1 MSKPSLSPDRNCPAA
16 MTDPAPVFPSMPAL
30 SGKKVSAAFD
40 GGRITS
46 DGGVLLLAEAERKLG
61 IAARLA
67 SLIPDGRDPTRVLHA
82 LADILRA
89 RILAI
94 AAGDEDADDLDALRH
109 DPAFKM
115 ALGRTPEAK
124 LGLASQPTMSR
135 WENAA
140 DLRVAIRLSYE
151 MIDLY
156 CDSYAAPPETITLD
170 IDDTFDAAHGA
181 QQLTFWNGFHGERGY
196 APIHVYEAESGRP
209 VAFVLRPAK
218 TPSGKEVT
226 GHVRR
231 LIRRIRRHWPE
242 TQILLRG
249 DGHYARP
256 QVMAFCEAEDGVDYL
271 FGLPMNTALRRDPV
285 IAGTADACAVVRAE
299 KALSVHRTHCE
310 TLYAAASWKER
321 ARRVIARI
329 EATTLGL
336 DIRAVVTSLT
346 GSTPER
352 LYEFDYCARGQ
363 AENLIKLHKAQ
374 LKSDRTSCTSALA
387 NQVRLILHTAAY
399 WLLWSV
405 RRAILEGATLRRAE
419 FATLQRRL
427 VKIGARVVETA
438 TRVRIAFASACPDK
452 ALFVDVL
459 RQIMDMPAA
468 RQQAP

>member
-1 MSKPSLSPDRNCPAA
+1 
-16 MTDPAPVFPSMPAL
+16 MTDPAPLFPSLPAL

-46 DGGVLLLAEAERKLG
+46 DGGVMVLSEAERRLG
-61 IAARLA
+61 IAERLA
-67 SLIPDGRDPTRVLHA
+67 GLIPDERDPTRTLHPVSE
-82 LADILRA
+82 ILRA

-94 AAGDEDADDLDALRH
+94 AAGYEDADDLDTLRH

-115 ALGRTPEAK
+115 ALGRTPGAA

-135 WENAA
+135 WENVP
-140 DLRVAIRLSYE
+140 DLRTLIALTYA

-156 CDSYAAPPETITLD
+156 CDSHAEPPASITLD
-170 IDDTFDAAHGA
+170 IDDTFDAAHGE
-181 QQLTFWNGFHGERGY
+181 QQLAFWNGFHGERGFS
-196 APIHVYEAESGRP
+196 PIHVYEAETERP

-218 TPSGKEVT
+218 TPFGAEARP
-226 GHVRR
+226 HVRR
-231 LIRRIRRHWPE
+231 LIRRIRMHWPDVR
-242 TQILLRG
+242 ILLRG

-256 QVMAFCEAEDGVDYL
+256 ELMAYCEAAGVDFL
-271 FGLPMNTALRRDPV
+271 FGLPMNAVLRHDPV
-285 IAGTADACAVVRAE
+285 IVQAADNCAVVRAE
-299 KALSVHRTHCE
+299 GGLPVHRAHAE
-310 TLYAAASWKER
+310 TTYAAKSWARE
-321 ARRVIARI
+321 RRVIARI
-329 EATTLGL
+329 GATSLGM

-363 AENLIKLHKAQ
+363 AENLIKLHKTQ
-374 LKSDRTSCTSALA
+374 LKSDRTSCSSALA

-405 RRAILEGATLRRAE
+405 RDAAPENSTIKRAE
-419 FATLQRRL
+419 FTTLQNRL

-452 ALFVDVL
+452 AAFVTIL
-459 RQIMDMPAA
+459 RTLRVGNPAT
-468 RQQAP
+468 QQAP

>member
-1 MSKPSLSPDRNCPAA
+1 
-16 MTDPAPVFPSMPAL
+16 MTDPAPLFPALPAL

-46 DGGVLLLAEAERKLG
+46 DGGVLLLAEAERKLA
-61 IAARLA
+61 IADRLA
-67 SLIPDGRDPTRVLHA
+67 ALIPDRRDPSRVLHP
-82 LADILRA
+82 LGDILRA

-94 AAGDEDADDLDALRH
+94 AAGYEDADDLDALRH

-140 DLRVAIRLSYE
+140 DIRVAMRLSYE
-151 MIDLY
+151 LIDIY
-156 CDSYAAPPETITLD
+156 CDSYAAPPAAITLD

-196 APIHVYEAESGRP
+196 APIHVYEAETERP

-218 TPSGKEVT
+218 TPSGKEIA
-226 GHVRR
+226 GHIRR

-242 TQILLRG
+242 TRILLRG

-256 QVMAFCEAEDGVDYL
+256 EVMTFCEAEDAVDYL

-285 IAGTADACAVVRAE
+285 IAATADACAVVRAE

-310 TLYAAASWKER
+310 TRYAAASWKEN

-346 GSTPER
+346 GSTAER

-363 AENLIKLHKAQ
+363 AENLIKLHKTQ
-374 LKSDRTSCTSALA
+374 LMSDRTSCTSALA

-405 RRAILEGATLRRAE
+405 RRVIPEGATLRRAE

-427 VKIGARVVETA
+427 IKIGARVVETA

-452 ALFVDVL
+452 TLFVDVL
-459 RQIMDMPAA
+459 RQLMNMPAP

>member
-1 MSKPSLSPDRNCPAA
+1 
-16 MTDPAPVFPSMPAL
+16 MTDLAPAFPSMPAL

-61 IAARLA
+61 IADRLA
-67 SLIPDGRDPTRVLHA
+67 ALIPDRRDPSRVLHG
-82 LADILRA
+82 LGDILQA

-94 AAGDEDADDLDALRH
+94 AAGYEDADDLDALRH

-124 LGLASQPTMSR
+124 LGLASQPTLSR
-135 WENAA
+135 WENAP
-140 DLRVAIRLSYE
+140 DLRTTIRLSYE
-151 MIDLY
+151 LIDLY
-156 CDSYAAPPETITLD
+156 CDSYAAPPTAITLD
-170 IDDTFDAAHGA
+170 IDDTFDAAHGE

-196 APIHVYEAESGRP
+196 APIHVYEAETARP

-218 TPSGKEVT
+218 TPSGREVT
-226 GHVRR
+226 AHLRR
-231 LIRRIRRHWPE
+231 LIRRIRAHWPE
-242 TQILLRG
+242 TRILLRG

-256 QVMAFCEAEDGVDYL
+256 EAMAFCEAEAGVDYL
-271 FGLPMNTALRRDPV
+271 FGLPVNAALRRNPV
-285 IAGTADACAVVRAE
+285 IAANADACAVVRAE
-299 KALSVHRTHCE
+299 KNLPAHRTHCE
-310 TLYAAASWKER
+310 TTYAAKSWGGVE
-321 ARRVIARI
+321 RRVIARI

-363 AENLIKLHKAQ
+363 AENLIKLHKTQ
-374 LKSDRTSCTSALA
+374 LQSDRTSCTSALA

-399 WLLWSV
+399 WLLWAV
-405 RRAILEGATLRRAE
+405 RRAIPEGATLRRAE

-438 TRVRIAFASACPDK
+438 TRIRIAFASACPDK
-452 ALFVDVL
+452 SLFIDVL
-459 RQIMDMPAA
+459 RHLMDRPAP

>member
-1 MSKPSLSPDRNCPAA
+1 
-16 MTDPAPVFPSMPAL
+16 MTDPAPVFPSFPAL

-61 IAARLA
+61 IADRLA
-67 SLIPDGRDPTRVLHA
+67 ALIPDRREPSRVLHP

-89 RILAI
+89 RVLAI
-94 AAGDEDADDLDALRH
+94 AAGYEDADDLDALRH

-124 LGLASQPTMSR
+124 LGLVSQPTMSR

-140 DLRVAIRLSYE
+140 DIRVAMRLSHE
-151 MIDLY
+151 LIDLY
-156 CDSYAAPPETITLD
+156 CDSYAAPPASITLD
-170 IDDTFDAAHGA
+170 IDDTFDAAHGQ

-196 APIHVYEAESGRP
+196 APIHVYEAETERP

-218 TPSGKEVT
+218 TPSGREVA

-231 LIRRIRRHWPE
+231 LIRRIRRRWPE
-242 TQILLRG
+242 TRILLRG
-249 DGHYARP
+249 DGHYARR

-271 FGLPMNTALRRDPV
+271 FGLALNAALRRDPA
-285 IAGTADACAVVRAE
+285 IASAADACAVVRAE
-299 KALSVHRTHCE
+299 AGLPVHRSHCE
-310 TLYAAASWKER
+310 TRYAAASWKGH

-363 AENLIKLHKAQ
+363 AENLIKLHKTQ
-374 LKSDRTSCTSALA
+374 LMSDRTSCTSALA

-399 WLLWSV
+399 WLLWAV
-405 RRAILEGATLRRAE
+405 RRAIPDGAPLRRAE

-427 VKIGARVVETA
+427 VSLGARVVETA

-452 ALFVDVL
+452 TLFVEVL
-459 RQIMDMPAA
+459 RRLMDMPAPC
-468 RQQAP
+468 QQAP

>member
-1 MSKPSLSPDRNCPAA
+1 

-61 IAARLA
+61 IADRLA
-67 SLIPDGRDPTRVLHA
+67 ALIPDRRDPSRVLHP
-82 LADILRA
+82 LADILRG

-94 AAGDEDADDLDALRH
+94 AAGYEDADDLDALRH

-135 WENAA
+135 WENAS
-140 DLRVAIRLSYE
+140 DLRAVICLTHE

-156 CDSYAAPPETITLD
+156 CDSHAVAPVSVTLD
-170 IDDTFDAAHGA
+170 IDDTFDAAHGE
-181 QQLTFWNGFHGERGY
+181 QQLTFWNGFHNERGY
-196 APIHVYEAESGRP
+196 APIHVYEAETERP

-218 TPSGKEVT
+218 TPSGREVA

-231 LIRRIRRHWPE
+231 LIRRIRTHWPE
-242 TQILLRG
+242 TRILLRG

-256 QVMAFCEAEDGVDYL
+256 EVMALCEAEGAVDYL
-271 FGLPMNTALRRDPV
+271 FGLPMNAALRRDPV
-285 IAGTADACAVVRAE
+285 IAATADACAVLRAE
-299 KALSVHRTHCE
+299 KALPVHRTHCE
-310 TLYAAASWKER
+310 TAYAAGSWKGHS
-321 ARRVIARI
+321 RRVIARI

-363 AENLIKLHKAQ
+363 AENLIKLHKTQ
-374 LKSDRTSCTSALA
+374 LQSDRTSCTSALA

-399 WLLWSV
+399 WLLWAV
-405 RRAILEGATLRRAE
+405 RRAIPEGAALRRAE

-427 VKIGARVVETA
+427 VSIGARVVETA
-438 TRVRIAFASACPDK
+438 TRIRIAFASACPDK
-452 ALFVDVL
+452 TLFIEVL
-459 RQIMDMPAA
+459 RHLMDRPAA

>member
-1 MSKPSLSPDRNCPAA
+1 MI
-16 MTDPAPVFPSMPAL
+16 DPAPVFPSMPAL

-61 IAARLA
+61 IADRLA
-67 SLIPDGRDPTRVLHA
+67 TLIPDRRDPSRVLHG

-94 AAGDEDADDLDALRH
+94 AAGYEDADDLDALRH

-140 DLRVAIRLSYE
+140 DIRVAMRLSYE
-151 MIDLY
+151 LIDLY
-156 CDSYAAPPETITLD
+156 CDSYAAPPAAITLD

-196 APIHVYEAESGRP
+196 APIHVYEAETARP

-218 TPSGKEVT
+218 TPSGKEAA

-242 TQILLRG
+242 TRILLRG

-256 QVMAFCEAEDGVDYL
+256 EVMALCEAQAGVDYL
-271 FGLPMNTALRRDPV
+271 FGLALNPALRRDPV
-285 IAGTADACAVVRAE
+285 IAATADACAVVRAE
-299 KALSVHRTHCE
+299 KALPVHRTHCE
-310 TLYAAASWKER
+310 TTYAAKSWDGIE
-321 ARRVIARI
+321 RRVIARI

-363 AENLIKLHKAQ
+363 AENLIKLHKTQ
-374 LKSDRTSCTSALA
+374 LQSDRTSCTSALA

-399 WLLWSV
+399 WLLWAV
-405 RRAILEGATLRRAE
+405 RRAIPDGATLTRAE

-438 TRVRIAFASACPDK
+438 TRIRVAFASACPDK
-452 ALFVDVL
+452 TLFTEVL
-459 RQIMDMPAA
+459 RQLMDMPAH

>member
-1 MSKPSLSPDRNCPAA
+1 MTEIAPLFPAL
-16 MTDPAPVFPSMPAL
+16 PAL
-30 SGKKVSAAFD
+30 SGKKISAAFD

-46 DGGVLLLAEAERKLG
+46 DGGVLLLAEAERKFG
-61 IAARLA
+61 ISDRLA
-67 SLIPDGRDPTRVLHA
+67 ALIPDRRDPSRVLHP

-89 RILAI
+89 RFLAI
-94 AAGDEDADDLDALRH
+94 AAGYEDADDLDALRH

-135 WENAA
+135 WENAPN
-140 DLRVAIRLSYE
+140 LRSVIRMSYE
-151 MIDLY
+151 LIDIY
-156 CDSYAAPPETITLD
+156 CDSHAAPPAAITLD
-170 IDDTFDAAHGA
+170 IDDTFDAAHGV

-196 APIHVYEAESGRP
+196 APIHVYEAETGRP

-218 TPSGKEVT
+218 TPSGREVA

-242 TQILLRG
+242 TRILLRG

-256 QVMAFCEAEDGVDYL
+256 EVMAFCEAQAGVDYL
-271 FGLPMNTALRRDPV
+271 FGLPMNAALRRDPV
-285 IAGTADACAVVRAE
+285 IAATADACAVLRAE
-299 KALSVHRTHCE
+299 KALPVHRTHCE
-310 TLYAAASWKER
+310 TRYAAGRWKATE
-321 ARRVIARI
+321 RRVIARI
-329 EATTLGL
+329 EASTLGL

-363 AENLIKLHKAQ
+363 AENLIKLHKTQ
-374 LKSDRTSCTSALA
+374 LQSDRTSCTSALA

-399 WLLWSV
+399 WLLWAV
-405 RRAILEGATLRRAE
+405 RQAVPEAAPLRRAE
-419 FATLQRRL
+419 FTTLQMRL
-427 VKIGARVVETA
+427 VRIGARVIESA
-438 TRVRIAFASACPDK
+438 TRIRIAFASACPDK
-452 ALFVDVL
+452 TLFVEVL
-459 RQIMDMPAA
+459 HRLMTMPEP